1 MLESKFIE
9 YKTTENVQVDLL
21 SVSEILNLADA
32 EERLI
37 CDDVIERLSREGSVK
52 KAPFIEN
59 QAIDK
64 DRNNLLKYIVS
75 DRRVY
80 GASTPEEDSCEKIIV
95 KTEQDSLKKLCGFLK
110 TVSSSES
117 EVGKQASKM
126 LESISFIGNKE
137 FNEASAAMA
146 VYWMSELDNNEEL
159 KIAVVSGAVAE
170 SGGYVNYD
178 DSAQIKSDEFFLENI
193 LSFFSDDDILKYRDR
208 LMIGYDNSVDVD
220 PSNLKV
226 IFLDDWVI
234 SGSQLSHAIVDF
246 IDTYPDLNNSIEV
259 HLAIADEQRIK
270 EGLSG
275 IDSSGNQ
282 IITPVKAYYTAHD
295 SPYGRRCRSHIT
307 GFHSSTDYDFEDHI
321 ALFLHFLEQEY
332 NYKDLTMPPLTN
344 IVRPYRNNGVTRD
357 NYFLNMKR
365 YRSVN
370 S

>member
-1 MLESKFIE
+1 MLEKNLDQYLITGSG
-9 YKTTENVQVDLL
+9 QVDLL
-21 SVSEILNLADA
+21 SVPDILNLADA
-32 EERLI
+32 EERLT

-59 QAIDK
+59 QASDES
-64 DRNNLLKYIVS
+64 RNNLLSHIVS
-75 DRRVY
+75 SQRVY
-80 GASTPEEDSCEKIIV
+80 GADTPVEDSPEKILT
-95 KTEQDSLKKLCGFLK
+95 KTEQVSLKQLCGFLK
-110 TVSSSES
+110 TVASSQSEI
-117 EVGKQASKM
+117 GKQASRM
-126 LESISFIGNKE
+126 LESISFIGKKE
-137 FNEASAAMA
+137 FDEASAAMA
-146 VYWMSELDNNEEL
+146 AYWMSDLDENEEL
-159 KIAVVSGAVAE
+159 KIVIMTGAVAA
-170 SGGYVNYD
+170 SGGYINYD

-193 LSFFSDDDILKYRDR
+193 LSFFSDDEILKYGDR
-208 LMIGYDNSVDVD
+208 FMIGYDNSVDVD

-226 IFLDDWVI
+226 IFLDDWAI
-234 SGSQLSHAIVDF
+234 SGAQLSHAIEDF
-246 IDTYPDLNNSIEV
+246 IDVHPDLKNSIEV

-282 IITPVKAYYTAHD
+282 IIMPVKAYYTAHD

-357 NYFLNMKR
+357 NYFPNMKR